1 MHPVNVTVIVLP
13 LYPLGLFQLVILKN
27 VREIVMFYNRRRSV
41 VGSPPTGSF
50 FLVYRCSGPRRS
62 FLLYLRDTEWFL
74 NSISRND
81 FQTLMTVMGTDIDRS
96 YT

>member
-50 FLVYRCSGPRRS
+50 FSGLS
-62 FLLYLRDTEWFL
+62 L
-74 NSISRND
+74 
-81 FQTLMTVMGTDIDRS
+81 
-96 YT
+96 

>member
-1 MHPVNVTVIVLP
+1 MSCGRVQSIDAIVVYMHPVNVTVTVLP

-50 FLVYRCSGPRRS
+50 FFWFIVVVDLVGHFCCIFETLSG
-62 FLLYLRDTEWFL
+62 F
-74 NSISRND
+74 
-81 FQTLMTVMGTDIDRS
+81 
-96 YT
+96 